1 MKHPFLK
8 YHPVHKGCF
17 FFSQLF
23 FLGQQIFFSYVF
35 SLLFFH
41 YFCQPL
47 CAKLGLVL
55 FDKSLITSLK
65 LVVMGCEKSQGPA
78 AFLHQ
83 RVMNKFLLQLRI
95 QNKGMEQNKRKN

>member
-1 MKHPFLK
+1 MKHPFKKITLFIK
-8 YHPVHKGCF
+8 AVSFSPNF
-17 FFSQLF
+17 FFWVNKSF
-23 FLGQQIFFSYVF
+23 FHMFF

-83 RVMNKFLLQLRI
+83 RVMNKFLLQLQI
-95 QNKGMEQNKRKN
+95 QNKSMEQNKRKN